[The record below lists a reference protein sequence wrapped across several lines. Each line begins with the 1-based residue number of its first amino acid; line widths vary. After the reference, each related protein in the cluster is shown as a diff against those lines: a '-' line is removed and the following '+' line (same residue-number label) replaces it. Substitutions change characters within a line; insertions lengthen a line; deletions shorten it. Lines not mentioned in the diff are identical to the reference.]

1 MEIMDGNFAKP
12 LIFGRSRGVD
22 KVFFG
27 CYNEVAPRKI
37 GAYN

>member
-1 MEIMDGNFAKP
+1 MEGKFANP

-22 KVFFG
+22 KVILG

-37 GAYN
+37 GAHN

>member
-1 MEIMDGNFAKP
+1 METMDDFLVKTLSLCG
-12 LIFGRSRGVD
+12 FGGVD